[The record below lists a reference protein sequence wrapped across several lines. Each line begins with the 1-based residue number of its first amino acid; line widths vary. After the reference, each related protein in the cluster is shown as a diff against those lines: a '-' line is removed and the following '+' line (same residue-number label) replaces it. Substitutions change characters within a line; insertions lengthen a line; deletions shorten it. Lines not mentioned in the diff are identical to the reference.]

1 MQGLA
6 PPLRGS
12 VEFRKFVLRTR
23 RNDTFITGLGAVFF
37 GLVIGWISYRTL
49 RLTAGTNL
57 LSAIAIIIAT
67 VGGAAVITLLKDE
80 VMFGWY
86 AIGLAIG
93 FLVYFALGLGLYGKQ
108 ELQLWQM
115 PPAAATPLTPPGA
128 PPPDVEHGG

>member
-1 MQGLA
+1 M
-6 PPLRGS
+6 
-12 VEFRKFVLRTR
+12 
-23 RNDTFITGLGAVFF
+23 FITGLGAVFF
-37 GLVIGWISYRTL
+37 GFVIGWISYRTL
-49 RLTAGTNL
+49 RLAAGTNL

-93 FLVYFALGLGLYGKQ
+93 FLVYFALGLGRYGKQ

-128 PPPDVEHGG
+128 TPPDVEDGG